1 MIEEVVLEEEFTL
14 ESIEEADGRFFFTA
28 KALSKDFECEKGRER
43 LSVDS
48 ESKHFIWRHA
58 HPIQEGNEETHIYG
72 RVAEAWLEGA
82 DKEIYAKYEIYG
94 HTPDH
99 LALREAIKER
109 QQTGDPLGVSM
120 RYRKYYIGDEVLHY
134 DVLEHSGTPFPA
146 CTDCKGKN
154 FEVETMVNEKIETE
168 NKDEDLDEE
177 DIELAKSI
185 KRIDDL
191 EAQLNSKTKILEE
204 ISTQIVT
211 LEKEMKSKDKKLD
224 AANKTEQSLE
234 DSVKDLMLEVNR
246 LKRKPILDKILEFT
260 PKLAEDEIQL
270 NWLRDQD
277 ETYLKERLENAK
289 REAETKPIVK
299 SQEDS
304 ANEAIENAGEE
315 LEKKEP
321 SMEHFTKHIQKYQEK
336 LINGSN
342 SVK

>member
-1 MIEEVVLEEEFTL
+1 MIEEIVLTEEFTL
-14 ESIEEADGRFFFTA
+14 ESIDETDGRFFFTA

-43 LSVDS
+43 LANDS
-48 ESKHFIWRHA
+48 ERKHFIWRHA

-72 RVAEAWLEGA
+72 TVAETWLEGV

-120 RYRKYYIGDEVLHY
+120 RYRKYYIGDETLHY

-154 FEVETMVNEKIETE
+154 FEVVTMANEKETE
-168 NKDEDLDEE
+168 KDKKEELDEE
-177 DIELAKSI
+177 DVELAKTI
-185 KRIDDL
+185 KKISEL

-211 LEKEMKSKDKKLD
+211 LEKEMNKKDKALD
-224 AANKTEQSLE
+224 NANKTEQSLE
-234 DSVKDLMLEVNR
+234 DSVKDLKLEVDR
-246 LKRKPILDKILEFT
+246 LKRKPLVDKILEFT
-260 PKLAEDEIQL
+260 PKLSDDERQL
-270 NWLRDQD
+270 NWLKDQD
-277 ETYLKERLENAK
+277 ETYLKERLEDAK

-304 ANEAIENAGEE
+304 SNEAIENADEE

-321 SMEHFTKHIQKYQEK
+321 SMEHFTKHIQKYQDK
-336 LINGSN
+336 IINGSN